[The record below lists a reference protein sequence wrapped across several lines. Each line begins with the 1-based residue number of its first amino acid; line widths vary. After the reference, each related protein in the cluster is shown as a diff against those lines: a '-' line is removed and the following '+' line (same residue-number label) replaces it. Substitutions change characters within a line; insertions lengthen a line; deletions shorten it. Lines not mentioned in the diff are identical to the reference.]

1 MTKRPGLNA
10 LSMFDAAA
18 RHLNF
23 RKASEELNIT
33 QGAVAQQVRKLE
45 AVLGVKLFVRNAR
58 GLSLSKQG
66 LQYFTAVHE
75 ALSLIDQATDDLV
88 GSQESL
94 TISVTPSIASKWLVP
109 SLPDFTAEY
118 PEISVQVLASETLSD
133 LENDGIDLAI
143 RQGKK
148 PESSRL
154 EITRLAEISLI
165 AVASKSY
172 VEQGGRLFSSL
183 EDFAELPLIQDG
195 HRYWEQLFNEAGLVI
210 KAPYLQFNQTA
221 LALDAAQNGQGI
233 ALVPEILARNSLQK
247 EELTILWRSDHAFQ
261 NAGFYLLQPKSKLKN
276 AASKSLAAWLI
287 GKSAEFNS
295 DQVSASR

>member
-45 AVLGVKLFVRNAR
+45 AMLGVKLFVRNAR

-66 LQYFTAVHE
+66 LQYFTVVHE
-75 ALSLIDQATDDLV
+75 ALRLIDQATDNLV

-109 SLPDFTAEY
+109 SLPDFTVEY
-118 PEISVQVLASETLSD
+118 PDISVQVLASETLSD

-148 PESSRL
+148 PENSEL

-165 AVASKSY
+165 AVASNPF
-172 VEQGGRLFSSL
+172 VEHGGRRFSSL
-183 EDFAELPLIQDG
+183 EEFAELPLIQDG
-195 HRYWEQLFNEAGLVI
+195 HRYWDQLFNEAGLGV

-233 ALVPEILARNSLQK
+233 ALVPEILARNALQK
-247 EELTILWRSDHAFQ
+247 EELTILWRSNHIFK

-276 AASKSLAAWLI
+276 AASKSLAAWLV

-295 DQVSASR
+295 DQVSSSR